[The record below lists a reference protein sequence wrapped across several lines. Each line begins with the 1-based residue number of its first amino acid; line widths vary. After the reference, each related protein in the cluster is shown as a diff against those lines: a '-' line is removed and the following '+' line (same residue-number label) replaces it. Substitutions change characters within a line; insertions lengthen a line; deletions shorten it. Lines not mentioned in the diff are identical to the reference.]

1 MMRETK
7 TATKAPG
14 KNHREGL
21 TIIQLLKMFPDDA
34 AAEKWFENER
44 WGNERCCPD
53 CGSTNTKTVK
63 NRRPMPYWCR
73 DCRRYFSVRK
83 GMVMQSS
90 KIGLQKW
97 AIAIYMMTTGLK
109 GVSSMKLHRELGL
122 TQKTA
127 WYLIQRIREGF
138 LGKAT
143 NMAGPVEVDETYLG
157 GKRKNMSNKQ
167 RKQLTGRGPVG
178 KTAVVGAKDRGTK
191 QVAVKVIPNT
201 KSETLSRFIM
211 EHTKPGTLVYTDD
224 STSYVSLENHE
235 SVKHSIQEF
244 VRGDVHTNG
253 VESLWSM
260 LKRGYIGTFH
270 KMSAKHAH
278 RYVNEFAGRQNI
290 RELGTLEQMGFVVRG
305 MDGKLLH
312 YRDLT
317 ADNGLDSGA
326 RPAV

>member
-1 MMRETK
+1 
-7 TATKAPG
+7 
-14 KNHREGL
+14 
-21 TIIQLLKMFPDDA
+21 
-34 AAEKWFENER
+34 
-44 WGNERCCPD
+44 
-53 CGSTNTKTVK
+53 
-63 NRRPMPYWCR
+63 MPYHCR

-83 GMVMQSS
+83 GMAMQSS

-127 WYLIQRIREGF
+127 WYLMQRIREGF

-157 GKRKNMSNKQ
+157 GKRKNMSNKK
-167 RKQLTGRGPVG
+167 RKHLTGRGPVG
-178 KTAVVGAKDRGTK
+178 KTAVVGAKDRATK
-191 QVAVKVIPNT
+191 QVAAKVVDDT
-201 KSETLSRFIM
+201 KAKTLQGFVG
-211 EHTKPGTLVYTDD
+211 EHIQPGAKVYTDD
-224 STSYVSLENHE
+224 STSYIALENQE

-260 LKRGYIGTFH
+260 LKRGYVGTYH
-270 KMSAKHAH
+270 KMSAKHAN
-278 RYVNEFAGRQNI
+278 RYINEFAGRQNI
-290 RELGTLEQMGFVVRG
+290 REMNTLEQMSFVVRG

-312 YRDLT
+312 YRDLI
-317 ADNGLDSGA
+317 A
-326 RPAV
+326 

>member
-1 MMRETK
+1 M
-7 TATKAPG
+7 
-14 KNHREGL
+14 
-21 TIIQLLKMFPDDA
+21 QLFEIFPNDA

-44 WGNERCCPD
+44 WGDERCCPD
-53 CGSTNTKTVK
+53 CGSVNTMATK
-63 NRRPMPYWCR
+63 NRKPMPYRCR
-73 DCRRYFSVRK
+73 DCRRHFSVRK
-83 GMVMQSS
+83 GTVMQSS
-90 KIGLQKW
+90 KLGYQKW
-97 AIAIYMMTTGLK
+97 AFGIYMMSTSLK
-109 GVSSMKLHRELGL
+109 GISSMKAYRELGI

-127 WYLIQRIREGF
+127 WYLTQRIREGF
-138 LGKAT
+138 LGKAK

-157 GKRKNMSNKQ
+157 GKRKNMSNKK

-211 EHTKPGTLVYTDD
+211 EHTKSGTLIYTDD

-326 RPAV
+326 RSIA